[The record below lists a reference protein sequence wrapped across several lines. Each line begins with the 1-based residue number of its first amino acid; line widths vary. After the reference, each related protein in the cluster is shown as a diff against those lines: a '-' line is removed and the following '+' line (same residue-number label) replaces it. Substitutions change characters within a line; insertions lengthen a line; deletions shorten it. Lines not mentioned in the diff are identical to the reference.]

1 MKLQLLLHV
10 TEMLQPSQVLDGS
23 VCAAQV
29 KTGIRV
35 TLCCTLCMK
44 VTGSLRIQSFIISY
58 QVSLANDAS
67 SVMLITLCAAL
78 FLITDVYFQ

>member
-1 MKLQLLLHV
+1 MKLQLLSHV
-10 TEMLQPSQVLDGS
+10 TEMLQPSQVLD

-44 VTGSLRIQSFIISY
+44 VTGSLMIQSFIISY

-67 SVMLITLCAAL
+67 MLMLITLCAAL

>member
-1 MKLQLLLHV
+1 MKLQLLSHV
-10 TEMLQPSQVLDGS
+10 TEMLQPSQVLD

-44 VTGSLRIQSFIISY
+44 VTGSLMIRCFIISY

-67 SVMLITLCAAL
+67 MLMLITLCAAL

>member
-1 MKLQLLLHV
+1 M
-10 TEMLQPSQVLDGS
+10 
-23 VCAAQV
+23 
-29 KTGIRV
+29 
-35 TLCCTLCMK
+35 
-44 VTGSLRIQSFIISY
+44 IQCFIISY